1 MSYNSYQ
8 PLRSHTTLL
17 IQGKYRSS
25 CERIDYV
32 EPLFSTMKIVYE
44 IKSLNDAL
52 NFLGNLQKLS

>member
-25 CERIDYV
+25 CERIDYAK
-32 EPLFSTMKIVYE
+32 PLYSATENRLCNQI
-44 IKSLNDAL
+44 S
-52 NFLGNLQKLS
+52 Q

>member
-25 CERIDYV
+25 CERIDYAK
-32 EPLFSTMKIVYE
+32 PLFSIAKSH
-44 IKSLNDAL
+44 SLNQISL
-52 NFLGNLQKLS
+52 RFITNK